1 MPNHENN
8 NLFGTLF
15 VTFDVAFPKGELT
28 DEDKEGIKK
37 LLKQDSVNKVYNGLG
52 GFSDLWFRW
61 FSSKMNR
68 KNTKHCDDDMFY

>member
-1 MPNHENN
+1 MPNYDNN

-52 GFSDLWFRW
+52 GFSDL
-61 FSSKMNR
+61 
-68 KNTKHCDDDMFY
+68 

>member
-37 LLKQDSVNKVYNGLG
+37 LLKQDSVNNVYNGLG
-52 GFSDLWFRW
+52 GFSDL
-61 FSSKMNR
+61 
-68 KNTKHCDDDMFY
+68 